1 MRRYLATA
9 RRYRW
14 LLAAVLALVWGA
26 GIVAAYAEYT
36 TTFESTATVWVLR
49 PPAELAQTSL
59 DDPSATLLQTAA
71 SQQVDLLS
79 QLLQTDS
86 FLRDVVQLATP
97 GTSLAAAHDEAA
109 YLDDVRKRFHVKA
122 LGTNLLTISFAARD
136 PATGPRMVKA
146 ALAARDQRT
155 AAARVS
161 ATTALSTLY
170 KKDYEVAQARALDA
184 KQRLQEFNASHPVPL
199 SDIDQ
204 HLQSQLLLSLDLAQT
219 RLGDLQGRMDRAVL
233 GPTLIEVSGLE
244 FQVIDEPRET
254 AAPKGGARPAM
265 TVAAVALVAGIAL
278 AALLVLL
285 GTHVV
290 GPAATPAEVRHRR
303 RAALADAEALGSPS
317 A

>member
-97 GTSLAAAHDEAA
+97 ASLAAAHDEAA

-155 AAARVS
+155 AVARVS

-170 KKDYEVAQARALDA
+170 RKDYEVAQARALDA
-184 KQRLQEFNASHPVPL
+184 KQRLQDFNASHPVPL

-290 GPAATPAEVRHRR
+290 GPAAMQAEVRHPR